1 LGKISK
7 IAWISI
13 TILSIVPIIWFIL
26 GSTAFFNRSLDLI
39 ATTYL
44 VSLWVPLLLLFILST
59 TLLLVGW
66 SPSNKNNIMPLWIL
80 LLVIITLSLLV
91 IRVVHTSGWLH
102 DRIFSDPKRI
112 TSDGKYE
119 YNTDLVNLFQK
130 NSHERIYIR
139 NIETGEELYI
149 PVKLIDIKIH
159 GIGISTDDDWAWTL
173 MNSTDSPNQYELITT
188 EELPVTKKR
197 FLIDISNC
205 TSHLIE

>member
-1 LGKISK
+1 LHKISK

-13 TILSIVPIIWFIL
+13 TILSIFPIIWFVL

-39 ATTYL
+39 ATAYL

-59 TLLLVGW
+59 ALLLVGW
-66 SPSNKNNIMPLWIL
+66 SPSSKDNFILLWIL
-80 LLVIITLSLLV
+80 LLVIITLSLSV
-91 IRVVHTSGWLH
+91 FRVVHTSGWLH

-139 NIETGEELYI
+139 NVESGEKFYI
-149 PVKLIDIKIH
+149 SVKLIDKRIH
-159 GIGISTDDDWAWTL
+159 GIGISNDDDWAWTL
-173 MNSTDSPNQYELITT
+173 MRPTDSPNQYELITT

-197 FLIDISNC
+197 FLIDLSNN
-205 TSHLIE
+205 TSHFIE